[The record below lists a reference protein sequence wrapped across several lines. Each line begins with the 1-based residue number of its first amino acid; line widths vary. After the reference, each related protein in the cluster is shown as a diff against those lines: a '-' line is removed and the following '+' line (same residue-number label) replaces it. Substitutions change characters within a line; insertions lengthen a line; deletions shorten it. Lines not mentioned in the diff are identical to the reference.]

1 VDELPE
7 LGTLARLDER
17 LREVATDEAAVEAAL
32 GQARAALAREPNA
45 AARARLLSYCGT
57 ALRLLGR
64 HEEAV
69 AAQREALSL
78 SGRGSRARTVT
89 RIRLAEAQRCAGA
102 LGEAEREALEAL
114 AEARDQHPELV
125 DFSLQHLG
133 KALLDAGE
141 PERAAAALEE
151 ALALREAKGDEALV
165 RSTRLALDRARG

>member
-1 VDELPE
+1 
-7 LGTLARLDER
+7 
-17 LREVATDEAAVEAAL
+17 
-32 GQARAALAREPNA
+32 
-45 AARARLLSYCGT
+45 
-57 ALRLLGR
+57 
-64 HEEAV
+64 
-69 AAQREALSL
+69 
-78 SGRGSRARTVT
+78 VT
-89 RIRLAEAQRCAGA
+89 RIRLAEAQRCAGE
-102 LGEAEREALEAL
+102 LGEAGREALEAL